1 MNATLLQNPISTVT
15 VNPNC
20 SKLAGRYQVIE
31 QLGEGGFAETYL
43 ALDTYLPD
51 DYRCVVKKL
60 KVPTSDDV
68 RQYTAK
74 RLFGQEAAALHQ
86 LGDHPQIPKLLAYFQ
101 QEEESYL
108 IEEYIEGHSL
118 SQELQPGKRWETWS
132 VLQLLQDLL
141 TILTHVHHHHSGYIH
156 RDIKPSNI
164 IRRRAD
170 QKLVLID
177 FGSVKEISEQ
187 NSDSAMGQTVIVGT
201 IGYMPTEQLQ
211 GNPRRSSDLYAVG
224 MLALYALTGM
234 NPAFEAFSEDPDTGT
249 FKWREY
255 ANVSAELA
263 EILDRMISNDL
274 SQRYSSAMEALNAIQ
289 SIVISYQVFC
299 PTILKSLPS
308 DEKVSISINPQ
319 NTASYTSNSAVN
331 VSMSPISTCPDN
343 SKISPL
349 ITFLQGWNNKGLRQ
363 QMQAKIGFRSQLL
376 LLAIGILITATA
388 FHHLPW
394 HCAAPDSCPTHS
406 LSLPPNKSP

>member
-1 MNATLLQNPISTVT
+1 MNATLLQTPISTVT

-101 QEEESYL
+101 QGEESYL

-141 TILTHVHHHHSGYIH
+141 SILTHVHHHHGGYIH

-177 FGSVKEISEQ
+177 FGSVKAISEQ
-187 NSDSAMGQTVIVGT
+187 NSDSAMDQTVIVGT

-249 FKWREY
+249 LKWREY

-274 SQRYSSAMEALNAIQ
+274 SRRYSSAIEALNAIQ
-289 SIVISYQVFC
+289 SIVISYQVSC

-308 DEKVSISINPQ
+308 DEKISISINSQ
-319 NTASYTSNSAVN
+319 NTASSTSNLVVDVPEPS
-331 VSMSPISTCPDN
+331 ISTHPDN
-343 SKISPL
+343 FKISPL
-349 ITFLQGWNNKGLRQ
+349 LTFLRGWSSERLRQ
-363 QMQAKIGFRSQLL
+363 KMQVKIGFRAQLL
-376 LLAIGILITATA
+376 LLAIGILIIATA

-394 HCAAPDSCPTHS
+394 YCSAQNSCPTHS
-406 LSLPPNKSP
+406 PSLPDQSR

>member
-1 MNATLLQNPISTVT
+1 MTAKLLQTPISSVT

-20 SKLAGRYQVIE
+20 SKLAGRYQIIE

-60 KVPTSDDV
+60 KVPTSDNA

-101 QEEESYL
+101 QGEESYL

-118 SQELQPGKRWETWS
+118 SRELQPGKKWETWS

-141 TILTHVHHHHSGYIH
+141 TILIYVHHHQGGYIH

-164 IRRRAD
+164 IRRQAD

-177 FGSVKEISEQ
+177 FGSVKAVSEQ
-187 NSDSAMGQTVIVGT
+187 DSLDNAMDQTVVVGT

-211 GNPRRSSDLYAVG
+211 GTPRRSSDLYAVG
-224 MLALYALTGM
+224 MLALYAFTGM
-234 NPAFEAFSEDPDTGT
+234 NPAFEAFSEDPQTGT
-249 FKWREY
+249 LKWRDY
-255 ANVSAELA
+255 ANVSSDLA

-289 SIVISYQVFC
+289 SIIISYQVSC

-308 DEKVSISINPQ
+308 YEKVSVSIIS
-319 NTASYTSNSAVN
+319 SEMTSSTSKSIVD
-331 VSMSPISTCPDN
+331 VSETPISTYTDN
-343 SKISPL
+343 LKVLPFLSLLWSWSSKR
-349 ITFLQGWNNKGLRQ
+349 LRP
-363 QMQAKIGFRSQLL
+363 QMQAKIGFRAQLL
-376 LLAIGILITATA
+376 LLAIGLLIGATA

-394 HCAAPDSCPTHS
+394 HCFSQNSCPIHS
-406 LSLPPNKSP
+406 PSLPAK